1 MVTNRHYG
9 LFHHDRWVFKTVTG
23 AITSA
28 RLFQCSP
35 ARSLDNKSFSP
46 EFWRWQHR
54 YLLDAVRQYG
64 LPSVF
69 VTLSPYE
76 WSFPFPAWLE
86 TIRTETGNGA
96 TNLSGPETF
105 HITHDLEQV
114 VRGYL
119 CGSNDAR
126 WSRHLFSY
134 NARKDVK
141 NVETYFYRFEF
152 QGCGTV
158 HLHLLVWLKDLSQI
172 QHPTCKGRY
181 SIR

>member
-1 MVTNRHYG
+1 MTNHYG

-54 YLLDAVRQYG
+54 YLLDAVRQYS